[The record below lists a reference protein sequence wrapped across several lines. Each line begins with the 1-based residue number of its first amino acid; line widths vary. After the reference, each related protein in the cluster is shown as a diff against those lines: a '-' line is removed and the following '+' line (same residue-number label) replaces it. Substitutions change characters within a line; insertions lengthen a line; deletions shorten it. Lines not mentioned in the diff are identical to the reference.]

1 MKQTKAGRR
10 AIIVIG
16 ASYGDEGKGFAAAL
30 AARSMLS
37 PSLNVMIN
45 GGAQRGH
52 TVDLPDGN
60 RHVFHHF
67 GSGSMFGAVSCADQD
82 YIVNP
87 TLYLQEWNELEAMKA
102 MKPALCTRLLIS
114 DRCRVSTLYDMMLN
128 QML

>member
-1 MKQTKAGRR
+1 MKQTNAERR
-10 AIIVIG
+10 AIIVVG

-30 AARSMLS
+30 AARSMPS

-52 TVDLPDGN
+52 TVDLPDGT

-67 GSGSMFGAVSCADQD
+67 GSGSMFGAVSCADRD

-87 TLYLQEWNELEAMKA
+87 ALYLQEREELDVLK
-102 MKPALCTRLLIS
+102 R
-114 DRCRVSTLYDMMLN
+114 
-128 QML
+128 